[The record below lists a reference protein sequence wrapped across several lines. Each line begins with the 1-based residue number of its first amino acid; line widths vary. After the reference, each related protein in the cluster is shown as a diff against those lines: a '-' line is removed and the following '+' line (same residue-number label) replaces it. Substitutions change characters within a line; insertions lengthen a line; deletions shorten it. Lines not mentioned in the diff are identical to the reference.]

1 MVFQYI
7 NGLLTDHS
15 GNHVIGDRNDHL
27 RGGVSIDQWSSHR
40 SNRID
45 HVIGDRND
53 HLTGKVFH

>member
-1 MVFQYI
+1 M
-7 NGLLTDHS
+7 
-15 GNHVIGDRNDHL
+15 IGDRNDHL